1 MPAGICGLAVT
12 GKHCRA
18 GDSQWH
24 NGWTAGVG
32 VEHAVTKNVIIGFEY
47 NYIDL
52 GSENSVTPTSARRAP
67 SLNQDVDVQIHSFMG
82 RVSYKFGDRKRHPL
96 K

>member
-1 MPAGICGLAVT
+1 MCGIAVN
-12 GKHCRA
+12 GRLCSA

-24 NGWTAGVG
+24 NGWTVGAG
-32 VEHAVTKNVIIGFEY
+32 VEHAVTKNVIVGFEY

-52 GSENSVTPTSARRAP
+52 GSENSITPGLLL
-67 SLNQDVDVQIHSFMG
+67 LNQDVDVQIHSFMG
-82 RVSYKFGDRKRHPL
+82 RVSYKFGDRDRHPL